1 MAFKKIDVSELS
13 FNPFDKI
20 GKQWM
25 LITGGNKNNF
35 NTMTASWG
43 QLGVLW
49 NRNVLTCYVRPTRYT
64 YGYIEDNECYTVSF
78 LGEEYR
84 KALSFCGSH
93 SGRDC
98 DKAKET
104 GLTPAEIDGCVTF
117 AESELVLVCRK
128 LYSYDLRENGFLTDD
143 GIPEKFFNG
152 DAYHRAYISEIVG
165 VYVKE

>member
-1 MAFKKIDVSELS
+1 MAFRKIDISELS

-25 LITGGNKNNF
+25 LLTGGNKEKY

-49 NRNVLTCYVRPTRYT
+49 NKNVLTCYVRPTRYT
-64 YGYIEDNECYTVSF
+64 YGYIEDNECYTASF
-78 LGEEYR
+78 LGEEFR
-84 KALSFCGSH
+84 NALSFCGSH

-104 GLTPAEIDGCVTF
+104 GLTPAEIAKLDGALDRVIRQQQINT
-117 AESELVLVCRK
+117 AKEDSERQK
-128 LYSYDLRENGFLTDD
+128 KNTLTEYW
-143 GIPEKFFNG
+143 IL
-152 DAYHRAYISEIVG
+152 
-165 VYVKE
+165 